1 MRGLD
6 PRIHA
11 DSIAMSDIAVAAC
24 RRERGMDCRVK
35 PGNDASRGVTQ
46 LDRNML

>member
-11 DSIAMSDIAVAAC
+11 DSQQTMSC
-24 RRERGMDCRVK
+24 RGRARLRRMDCRVE
-35 PGNDASRGVTQ
+35 PGNDDWGKLHTAIAVAS
-46 LDRNML
+46 